1 MVSHNCTG
9 GVVFKGDKIFLL
21 QTEQGEW
28 TLPKGYVGNQKVCAQ
43 KAVVEE
49 LKKEAGIEATV
60 IMPVGDT
67 YFELFSVSK
76 EHPVCNKMMW
86 FIMETFE
93 QEECIRLK
101 EGFKSFG
108 YFTIEEALEKIT
120 KNQDKSLANVAYRHY
135 KELSLA

>member
-1 MVSHNCTG
+1 MVTRNCAG

-21 QTEQGEW
+21 ETEQGEW
-28 TLPKGYVGNQKVCAQ
+28 TLPKGYVSSGMSSPQ

-49 LKKEAGIEATV
+49 VKKEAGIAATV
-60 IMPVGDT
+60 VMPVGES

-76 EHPVCNKMMW
+76 DHPVCNKTMW
-86 FIMETFE
+86 FIMETLD
-93 QEECIRLK
+93 QEDCVHLQ

-108 YFTIEEALEKIT
+108 YFTIDEALEKIT
-120 KNQDKSLANVAYRHY
+120 KNHDKSLANVAYKHY